1 MIAELGLHRP
11 FDLADLHA
19 EERIR
24 KRRDEGRALRPAEV
38 AAVVRGPRVLGVLLG
53 ELAEVF
59 PRLRLG
65 EHLLRLCERC
75 GVVLA
80 RDENVARVALLGHLE
95 TPLGLLVGRAQ
106 VRVAH
111 RHLRL
116 ERSQRELRILEVRG
130 LRGHVLRLVSLVVGL
145 DRGSVDAGGGLEALH
160 RQHEVAHLALLP
172 LELGEPRALC
182 GCEKFRGADAA
193 LELCAPRLGA
203 QVPLVVGER
212 DAGLGEHAFGGL
224 RGKLAAD
231 LERRLLLHRLAQ
243 RLGTHPVAETLRA
256 LSDQR
261 LADHAFEHLVLEA
274 LAELR
279 RNLHSSES
287 LLPLSLLA
295 DPAVV
300 RLFERDLGAVRLGG
314 IIGPTEVQVHDAVG
328 APGGEHERQR
338 PEHQVREPLLTL

>member
-1 MIAELGLHRP
+1 MPKSAPANGATKAERSAQPRSPPLC
-11 FDLADLHA
+11 ADPGSWEYCWASSPKSFPAFASASTFSACASAAASSLPEKRHA
-19 EERIR
+19 R
-24 KRRDEGRALRPAEV
+24 
-38 AAVVRGPRVLGVLLG
+38 
-53 ELAEVF
+53 
-59 PRLRLG
+59 
-65 EHLLRLCERC
+65 H
-75 GVVLA
+75 
-80 RDENVARVALLGHLE
+80 
-95 TPLGLLVGRAQ
+95 VGRAQ
-106 VRVAH
+106 VRIAC

-145 DRGSVDAGGGLEALH
+145 HGGIVDAGGGLEALH

-172 LELGEPRALC
+172 LELGEPRALSRR
-182 GCEKFRGADAA
+182 EKSRGADAA
-193 LELCAPRLGA
+193 LELGAPRLGA

-231 LERRLLLHRLAQ
+231 LEGRLLLHRLAQ

-300 RLFERDLGAVRLGG
+300 RLFEGDLGAVRLGG
-314 IIGPTEVQVHDAVG
+314 IVGPTEVQVHDAVG

-338 PEHQVREPLLTL
+338 PEYQVREPLLALQGVSDSLQHL